1 MVEHN
6 TELLEKLNQ
15 ERELYAD
22 LANVLPAGM
31 YRTRVFA
38 NISII
43 GENWSSSQNTP
54 YLIEYANA
62 RFYEILQLERDAF
75 LRNPG
80 IINDLIFEDDK
91 AEFAKMN
98 VEANLKVTPFTWEGR
113 FNIKDTIIWIHFE
126 SIPRCME
133 NGDIIWTGVL
143 YDISKRKQTELDI
156 AAKNRELEQL
166 NAEKDKFF
174 SIIAHDLKS
183 PFNSIIGFCDLLI
196 GAINKKN
203 FDKSQ
208 HYAAIIAQSSNKAMD
223 LLNNLMEWAQ
233 ARTGRVKFKPEHIE
247 ISDYIT
253 EITELYFDI
262 AGQKSITISNHL
274 PWEFSIFADKAMI
287 STVFRN
293 LISNALKFTMPGGKV
308 LISAIK
314 DNDEIIFSV
323 QDTGIGISGNRVEK
337 IFNIDRAK
345 TTLGTNNEEGTGL
358 GLILC
363 KEFVEIHG
371 GKIRVES
378 EDGLGSTFYFTL
390 PYTVKT

>member
-6 TELLEKLNQ
+6 TKLLEKLNQ

-38 NISII
+38 NVSII

-62 RFYEILQLERDAF
+62 RFYEILQLERDVF
-75 LRNPG
+75 IKNPG

-166 NAEKDKFF
+166 NA
-174 SIIAHDLKS
+174 
-183 PFNSIIGFCDLLI
+183 
-196 GAINKKN
+196 
-203 FDKSQ
+203 
-208 HYAAIIAQSSNKAMD
+208 
-223 LLNNLMEWAQ
+223 
-233 ARTGRVKFKPEHIE
+233 
-247 ISDYIT
+247 
-253 EITELYFDI
+253 
-262 AGQKSITISNHL
+262 
-274 PWEFSIFADKAMI
+274 DKAMI

-337 IFNIDRAK
+337 LFNIDRAK

-378 EDGLGSTFYFTL
+378 EDG
-390 PYTVKT
+390 